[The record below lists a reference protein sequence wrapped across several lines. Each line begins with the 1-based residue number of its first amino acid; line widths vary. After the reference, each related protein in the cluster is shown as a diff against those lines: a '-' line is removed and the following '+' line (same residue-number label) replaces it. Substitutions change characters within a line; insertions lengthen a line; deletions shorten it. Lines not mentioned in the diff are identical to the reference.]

1 MITFSVMAMKVKTMA
16 NHSGRIISYEEAMK
30 EQIADMNKHLYDAYK
45 KIVCLLEDN
54 KKLLSTLAEL
64 SEQGLGVGI
73 LHG

>member
-45 KIVCLLEDN
+45 KIVCLQEEN
-54 KKLLSTLAEL
+54 KKLRSTLTEL
-64 SEQGLGVGI
+64 SEQGLGIGI
-73 LHG
+73 KNG